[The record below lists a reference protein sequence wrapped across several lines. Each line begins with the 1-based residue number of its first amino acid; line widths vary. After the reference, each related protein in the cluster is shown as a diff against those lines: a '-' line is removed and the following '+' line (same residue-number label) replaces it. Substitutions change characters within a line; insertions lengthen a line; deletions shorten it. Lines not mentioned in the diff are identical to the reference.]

1 MSNDS
6 DKALLD
12 FTVEHAPEAIY
23 WVDEKGVIRN
33 VNRAACQMLKYSKD
47 ELIGISVPALN
58 PEFSLKDF
66 RKHFDELSKTKSIQ
80 FRSSQIT
87 KEGEEIPVDITSNIV
102 EVDGELMSC
111 TYIKD
116 IRDIQSIESI
126 LKINEDRWK
135 AGLEMLSEG
144 VWDWEITKN
153 KIVFSNGWVSNYGHA
168 SDDENY
174 YKRIEKIVHEEDINA
189 VKLRLADHLDQI
201 TDEYQSKHRI
211 KDKNG
216 KWHWV
221 KDRGRVIARDSKG
234 KAQRMIG
241 TTQDLTDIIENE
253 GKSKSQNN
261 NTTLEKNQSL
271 EDIKDKFLNIFNNST
286 DAIFIGDPDKN
297 LIVDVNAKAC
307 EILGYTKNELLKVNL
322 TELIPNQ
329 RKNFID
335 FFNRV
340 KRNKSAETDQL
351 VFKAKSGKRIFSE
364 VSASVFS
371 IDGESGILGIVHT
384 ESDEGRFERIIGKVS
399 EAVIVN
405 PDRGIIGNFLAET
418 SRVLR
423 VQYAGM
429 TRIVKEDPLTVKV
442 VNMWEKDHFGESFEY
457 EVAGSPCEL
466 VVDGDFQTIEK
477 GVMSKYPNSAL
488 FKKFSAESYMA
499 IPISDSQKKPLGHF
513 FLIDDGIME
522 RKNWIENLLR
532 LGALRMRLEIER
544 TDALQALEEVNQNLE
559 IKVRERTKALTES
572 NANLEEALKEVE
584 ELRDKLHAEN
594 VYLKEEIKLNHNFEE
609 IISKD
614 KGFKKVLSE
623 IEKVAKTNSTVLI
636 LGETGTGKEVLTRSI
651 HSISDRKNKP
661 LVKVNCAALPATLI
675 ESELFGHEKGAYTGA
690 ISSKQGR
697 FELANDGTLFLDEV
711 GEIPLELQPKLL
723 RALQEGEFERVGGV
737 KTLKVNVRVIAATN
751 RDLEKSVEKGEF
763 RSDLFYR
770 LNVFPIHV
778 PPLRDRKGDIP
789 LLVNHFIDKYSQK
802 LGNEITKIPQSTI
815 KQLTKYNWPG
825 NVRELENIIER
836 AMIVSE
842 GGHLKIGDWLKGE
855 VESNDDQ
862 LVSLER
868 YERDY
873 IIKVLNKTNWKI
885 SGKNGAAEILDM
897 KPTTLES
904 RMKKLKIS
912 RPGTHDIS

>member
-23 WVDEKGVIRN
+23 WVDEKGEIRN
-33 VNRAACQMLKYSKD
+33 VNRAACQMLKYSRD

-80 FRSSQIT
+80 FRSSQLT

-144 VWDWEITKN
+144 VWDWEIAKN
-153 KIVFSNGWVSNYGHA
+153 KIVFSNGWVSNYGHTP
-168 SDDENY
+168 DDENY
-174 YKRIEKIVHEEDINA
+174 FKRIEKIVHEEDQNA
-189 VKLRLADHLDQI
+189 VKLRLSDHLDQI

-234 KAQRMIG
+234 VAQRMIG

-253 GKSKSQNN
+253 KRKSLSSSHNY
-261 NTTLEKNQSL
+261 EKDSSL
-271 EDIKDKFLNIFNNST
+271 KDIKDKFLNIFNNST

-307 EILGYTKNELLKVNL
+307 EILGYSKEELLKVNL

-329 RKNFID
+329 RKLFID

-351 VFKAKSGKRIFSE
+351 VFKSKSGQRIFSE

-384 ESDEGRFERIIGKVS
+384 ESDEGRFERIIGRVS

-405 PDRGIIGNFLAET
+405 PSRGIIGNFLAES
-418 SRVLR
+418 SRVLK

-429 TRIVKEDPLTVKV
+429 SRIISEDPLV
-442 VNMWEKDHFGESFEY
+442 VRVTNIWERDHFGKSFEY
-457 EVAGSPCEL
+457 NVAGSPCEL
-466 VVDGDFQTIEK
+466 VVDGDFQAFEK
-477 GVMSKYPNSAL
+477 GVMSKYPDSEL
-488 FKKFSAESYMA
+488 FKKYSAESYMA
-499 IPISDSQKKPLGHF
+499 VPISDSKKQPIGHF

-544 TDALQALEEVNQNLE
+544 TDALEALEEMNQNLE
-559 IKVRERTKALTES
+559 IKVKERTKALTES
-572 NANLEEALKEVE
+572 NANLEEAIKEVE

-594 VYLKEEIKLNHNFEE
+594 VYLKEEIKLNHNFED

-614 KGFKKVLSE
+614 KGFKKVLNE

-651 HSISDRKNKP
+651 HSISDRNNKP

-690 ISSKQGR
+690 TSSKQGR

-751 RDLEKSVEKGEF
+751 RDLEKSIEKGEF
-763 RSDLFYR
+763 RSDLYYR

-778 PPLRDRKGDIP
+778 PPLRERKGDIP
-789 LLVNHFIDKYSQK
+789 LLVNHFIHKYSQK
-802 LGNEITKIPQSTI
+802 LGNEITKIPQNTI
-815 KQLTKYNWPG
+815 NQLTKYNWPG

-836 AMIVSE
+836 AVIVSE
-842 GGHLKIGDWLKGE
+842 GGNLKIGDWLKGE
-855 VESNDDQ
+855 VERDGGQ
-862 LVSLER
+862 LVSLES

-873 IIKVLNKTNWKI
+873 IIKVLSSTNWKI
-885 SGKNGAAEILDM
+885 SGKSGAAEILDM

-912 RPGTHDIS
+912 RP